1 MGEIL
6 TRFQLQLVI
15 KFYSLIQSTRLLRLS
30 LHQFDTS
37 LRKLLYRI
45 KDLFYAYEKKVSRCP
60 ITVVFVYTSLMQ
72 FKMFLAM

>member
-15 KFYSLIQSTRLLRLS
+15 KVYSFIQSTRLLRLS

-45 KDLFYAYEKKVSRCP
+45 KDLFYAYEKK
-60 ITVVFVYTSLMQ
+60 YHDAQ
-72 FKMFLAM
+72 